1 MERDGGPYGL
11 RIRYHAGRALSP
23 VAVLYARS
31 PSDCGQY
38 PRGPLQLA
46 IPRRSLGSGLFYL
59 YHFQFVDIHL
69 LILARMRMVVDD
81 ICGYVSR
88 YDTDGRTKVASKI
101 LKAATQGERSSDC
114 VPQLRRD
121 SKPSTMWR

>member
-11 RIRYHAGRALSP
+11 RIRYHAGRALNP
-23 VAVLYARS
+23 VAVLYASS

-38 PRGPLQLA
+38 PRGLLQLA

-59 YHFQFVDIHL
+59 YQFQFMDIHL

-81 ICGYVSR
+81 ICEYVSR
-88 YDTDGRTKVASKI
+88 YDTDGRTEVASKI

-114 VPQLRRD
+114 VPQVRRD
-121 SKPSTMWR
+121 SKPSAMWR